1 MTRGL
6 AVTLLLMPL
15 VGLWAYSIVRS
26 ARHTLALLDGLPA
39 VPAPVAATSDQA
51 LGAARPT
58 GAVVV
63 EAARADA
70 VPGADEVPVEPQVP
84 DSVDARAY
92 RSVAD
97 ILPLFEEYLIEAD
110 EEQARQIAQTV
121 AEFLPAE
128 R

>member
-1 MTRGL
+1 
-6 AVTLLLMPL
+6 
-15 VGLWAYSIVRS
+15 
-26 ARHTLALLDGLPA
+26 
-39 VPAPVAATSDQA
+39 
-51 LGAARPT
+51 
-58 GAVVV
+58 VV
-63 EAARADA
+63 EAARAEA
-70 VPGADEVPVEPQVP
+70 VLGADEVPVEPQVP
-84 DSVDARAY
+84 DSVDTRAY